1 VSFLE
6 ARKRQREST
15 TDVLNRRNG
24 IFMEDFEVLRAEAEW
39 QRAGAYSVRIQG
51 MNKQHHISL
60 REEFD
65 EHDCDGT
72 RYIVLLDDGYPIGT
86 CRFYEAGTNSDA
98 VILGRVVVL
107 PEYRGKKL
115 GAKVVLEAEKWIKEL
130 GYKQII
136 IDSRTEVVGFY
147 EKLGYKLVDGNV
159 KQNSVFECVCM
170 KKCL

>member
-1 VSFLE
+1 MTF
-6 ARKRQREST
+6 AP
-15 TDVLNRRNG
+15 NRVKLRNLIKKG
-24 IFMEDFEVLRAEAEW
+24 SI
-39 QRAGAYSVRIQG
+39 
-51 MNKQHHISL
+51 
-60 REEFD
+60 
-65 EHDCDGT
+65 
-72 RYIVLLDDGYPIGT
+72 
-86 CRFYEAGTNSDA
+86 RFYEKGPDSVT
-98 VILGRVVVL
+98 LGRVVVL

-136 IDSRTEVVGFY
+136 IDSRKEVVGFY

>member
-1 VSFLE
+1 
-6 ARKRQREST
+6 
-15 TDVLNRRNG
+15 
-24 IFMEDFEVLRAEAEW
+24 MEVLRAEAEW

-86 CRFYEAGTNSDA
+86 CRFYEKDSDS
-98 VILGRVVVL
+98 VTLGRVVIL